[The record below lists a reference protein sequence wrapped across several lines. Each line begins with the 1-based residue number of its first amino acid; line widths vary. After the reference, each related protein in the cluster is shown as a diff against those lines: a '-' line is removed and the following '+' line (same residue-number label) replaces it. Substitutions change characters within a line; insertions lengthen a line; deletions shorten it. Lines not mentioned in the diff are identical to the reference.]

1 MQRGFWWAALG
12 YIIVS
17 MVLAMPWHFV
27 WFHDLYHQLG
37 IYNRPAPIIPSPGRA
52 VCELFRA
59 LGAQTIR
66 ISLDELV
73 HTRKYQTSVTANGRF
88 QKDPKNLV
96 SR

>member
-37 IYNRPAPIIPSPGRA
+37 IYNRPAPIIPSPYWTIFA
-52 VCELFRA
+52 T
-59 LGAQTIR
+59 GA
-66 ISLDELV
+66 
-73 HTRKYQTSVTANGRF
+73 
-88 QKDPKNLV
+88 
-96 SR
+96 